1 MFETKYDKATNRIQ
15 CGEESS
21 SRFGKEPK
29 NNTVKGKKLHQDKN
43 TQQENNTKHQQVKPM
58 TSRDIMT
65 RVKNGEM
72 THKQAEIKF
81 EKERFSRKKL

>member
-1 MFETKYDKATNRIQ
+1 MK
-15 CGEESS
+15 S
-21 SRFGKEPK
+21 
-29 NNTVKGKKLHQDKN
+29 
-43 TQQENNTKHQQVKPM
+43 M

-81 EKERFSRKKL
+81 EELKEEFSRKMTRRNILEMMDNGEL